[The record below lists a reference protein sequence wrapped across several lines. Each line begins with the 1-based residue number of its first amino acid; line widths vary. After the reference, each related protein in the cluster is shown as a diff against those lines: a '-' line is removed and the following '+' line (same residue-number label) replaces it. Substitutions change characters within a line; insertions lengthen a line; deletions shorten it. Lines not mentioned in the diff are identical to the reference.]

1 MTLPNDEAAPAV
13 PATDYSTPA
22 PAGEAT
28 PDPTALAKQLEEERR
43 ARIRVQKEAERAL
56 AALKEREDADKTE
69 TEKAAARIAELEQ
82 SLAARENAVRQAEV
96 RAAAIDAASRL
107 GFRNPEDGLRFLD
120 MDTLEFDDAGRPV
133 GVDKQ
138 LASILKER
146 DYLKAT
152 PRTPDA
158 GQGDRGRTATLTV
171 DEIRKMKPEEIN
183 ARWDEV
189 SQTLGSAGR

>member
-1 MTLPNDEAAPAV
+1 MPLPNEDAPQHA
-13 PATDYSTPA
+13 PEPTAP
-22 PAGEAT
+22 PAGEAPT
-28 PDPTALAKQLEEERR
+28 PDPTALTKQLEEERR

-56 AALKEREDADKTE
+56 VALKEREDADKSE
-69 TEKAAARIAELEQ
+69 TEKAAARITELEQ

-120 MDTLEFDDAGRPV
+120 MDILEFDDAGRPI

-138 LASILKER
+138 LAAILKER
-146 DYLKAT
+146 DYLKDK